1 MRRRKTTQTTTA
13 SAFAARGRL
22 PLGGCSSMAEREPS
36 KLDMRVRFPSPA
48 PRFAGGGV
56 GFQRAR
62 PCGSVVEHSL
72 GKGEVAS
79 SILAMGTIGGA
90 LRYITTLLVC
100 VASLCNAAR
109 CVWIPAFAGMTG
121 IVKSGAR
128 LMAVVALLFVIAL
141 TTNANAKG
149 GEWKEYGIVCHHP
162 ISGVWVYL
170 PDGERE
176 LAKHREFGGVMNP
189 LVRGVN
195 KMMEEN
201 WQPQGGISVI
211 PSDNNCQ
218 SIVRNK

>member
-1 MRRRKTTQTTTA
+1 
-13 SAFAARGRL
+13 
-22 PLGGCSSMAEREPS
+22 MAEREPS

-48 PRFAGGGV
+48 PRFAD
-56 GFQRAR
+56 GFKRAR

-128 LMAVVALLFVIAL
+128 LMAVVALFFVVTLA
-141 TTNANAKG
+141 TSANA
-149 GEWKEYGIVCHHP
+149 EEQKEYGMVCENWRFSTLHFEAH
-162 ISGVWVYL
+162 L
-170 PDGERE
+170 PGLEKRQIAPPE
-176 LAKHREFGGVMNP
+176 VAAESQRFLL
-189 LVRGVN
+189 LVQSVN
-195 KMMEEN
+195 KMMEEG
-201 WQPQGGISVI
+201 WQPLGSAVSVPGITY
-211 PSDNNCQ
+211 PDDTTLCQ
-218 SIVRNK
+218 TIVRKK